1 MKKAVKITL
10 VVASIVIVLGG
21 VGAFVGTLLYTK
33 NNVDYTVGE
42 ATLAGFIVPGFP
54 DFAGYI
60 EVEIPFELTNN
71 GLYPIRDL
79 VIGLTVFG
87 TDFVITPF
95 LNGLKLGEGTNSIG
109 DIAVGATWS
118 GTLAINMS
126 IEIATLAIQDGT
138 MEIHVGISLLLDI
151 GLINMPFT
159 ADEVQLEPWNAPY

>member
-10 VVASIVIVLGG
+10 VVVSIVIVLGG

-33 NNVDYTVGE
+33 NSITYTVGE
-42 ATLAGFIVPGFP
+42 ATVTGFIVLGIP
-54 DFAGYI
+54 DCTGYI
-60 EVEIPFELTNN
+60 KVETPFELVNN

-79 VIGLTVFG
+79 VLSLTVYG

-95 LNGLKLGEGTNSIG
+95 LNGLKLGEGTNSLG
-109 DIAVGATWS
+109 DIIVGGTWS

-138 MEIHVGISLLLDI
+138 MEIHVELLMLLSLL
-151 GLINMPFT
+151 T
-159 ADEVQLEPWNAPY
+159 Y